1 MSDFIPIAKVQITD
15 AELEGADAV
24 LRSGWLTTGPR
35 TRDFEQLCKSYIG
48 CKHALA
54 LNSGTAALHLSL
66 SALNIGP
73 GDEVITTPLTFAAS
87 VNAILY
93 VGATPVLAD
102 IDPVTLNLS
111 PEAVEASITE
121 RTRAVLVV
129 HYGGAPVDMD
139 AFDRIAGKHNLTIVE
154 DAAHAMGARYRGE
167 LVGARSRAA
176 CFSFHPVKN
185 MTTGEGG
192 LLVTD
197 DDDVE
202 RLARL
207 RSWHGIDKSA
217 LNRYEKGGSWYYE
230 VQDLGFKYNM
240 TDLQAVIGIQQ
251 LNRLDSVN
259 RERREIAAQ
268 YDSLFRE
275 LERVNVAPTR
285 SETEDAR
292 HLYWVVLDSQFY
304 DRNKFIAN
312 LTSHGIGTS
321 VHYIPIHLHPYY
333 QRRFGWAEGMLPS
346 AERVYSGLVTIPLF
360 HGMTAEQ
367 RERVVQAVPDSLMR
381 ARR

>member
-35 TRDFEQLCKSYIG
+35 TREFEQLCKSYIG

-54 LNSGTAALHLSL
+54 LNSGTAALHLAV

-102 IDPVTLNLS
+102 IDPATLNLL
-111 PEAVEASITE
+111 PEAVEARITE
-121 RTRAVLVV
+121 RTRAILVV

-139 AFDRIAGKHNLTIVE
+139 AFNRIADKHNLEIIE

-167 LVGARSRAA
+167 RVGARSRAA

-251 LNRLDSVN
+251 LDRLDGVN

-268 YDSLFRE
+268 YDSMFRE
-275 LERVNVAPTR
+275 LERVSVAPIR
-285 SETEDAR
+285 PETEDAR
-292 HLYWVVLDSQFY
+292 HLYWIVLDSQFY
-304 DRNKFIAN
+304 DRDKFIAN
-312 LTSHGIGTS
+312 LASHGIGTS

-333 QRRFGWAEGMLPS
+333 QRRFGWAEGLLPS

>member
-54 LNSGTAALHLSL
+54 LSSGTAALHLAV

-102 IDPVTLNLS
+102 VDPTTLNLS

-121 RTRAVLVV
+121 STKAILVV

-139 AFDRIAGKHNLTIVE
+139 AFNRIADKHNLAIIE

-167 LVGARSRAA
+167 RVGARSRAA

-268 YDSLFRE
+268 YDSMFRE
-275 LERVNVAPTR
+275 LDGVNVAPIR
-285 SETEDAR
+285 LETEDAR

-304 DRNKFIAN
+304 DRDKFISN
-312 LTSHGIGTS
+312 LASYGIGTS

-333 QRRFGWAEGMLPS
+333 QRRFGWGEGMLPS

-367 RERVVQAVPDSLMR
+367 RGRVVRAVPDSLMR